1 MMKINVEFTVEVDP
15 SQYRKSVIGGLDMS
29 PADIRDAVRTRAM
42 DAILFGLPADG
53 VDVTWVRG
61 KGEY

>member
-1 MMKINVEFTVEVDP
+1 MKINIEYTVEIDRD
-15 SQYRKSVIGGLDMS
+15 QYRKSVIGRLDMT

-61 KGEY
+61 KGDY